1 MKTFSDLRE
10 ELMKGKDPCW
20 KGYKMQGT
28 KKKAGKDVPNCIPEQ
43 GFLEPSGVSEYGTS
57 TGADV
62 SLSTQGMPSFKKVPE
77 HPPYKKKKATNRGP
91 HGSSLDNIYKED
103 KNKPSSREWGT
114 KSLANIYKKD
124 TPGQQVKEEI
134 WDTKNPVKKHKT
146 LTSNQKAKAK
156 ARAKAAGRP
165 YPNMVDNIAVAKEEV
180 ITERGADSKGYYRS
194 TESGAGLTAKGAKH
208 FGIRTAVTGKVEP
221 GSKAAKRRKSFCA
234 RMGGMPGPMKDKQ
247 GRDTR
252 KAASLKRWRCR
263 T

>member
-1 MKTFSDLRE
+1 MQE
-10 ELMKGKDPCW
+10 EKMKGKDPCW
-20 KGYKMQGT
+20 KGYKMLGT
-28 KKKAGKDVPNCIPEQ
+28 KKKAGKNFPNCIPES
-43 GFLEPSGVSEYGTS
+43 GFVEPSGVSPT
-57 TGADV
+57 TGLDLNDLSSKESV
-62 SLSTQGMPSFKKVPE
+62 S
-77 HPPYKKKKATNRGP
+77 
-91 HGSSLDNIYKED
+91 
-103 KNKPSSREWGT
+103 KNKNKSASRFWGT

-124 TPGQQVKEEI
+124 TPGQHNEEI

-194 TESGAGLTAKGAKH
+194 TESGAGLTRKGAKH
-208 FGIRTAVTGKVEP
+208 FGIHTAVTGKVKR

-234 RMGGMPGPMKDKQ
+234 RMSGMPGPMKDEK
-247 GRDTR
+247 GRPTR
-252 KAASLKRWRCR
+252 KAASLRRWRCR

>member
-1 MKTFSDLRE
+1 MQE
-10 ELMKGKDPCW
+10 EKMKGKDPCW
-20 KGYKMQGT
+20 KGYKMFGT
-28 KKKAGKDVPNCIPEQ
+28 KNKAGKTVPNCIPEQ
-43 GFLEPSGVSEYGTS
+43 GFLEPPGVSEYGTS

-62 SLSTQGMPSFKKVPE
+62 GLSVPTLQTVPQRPS
-77 HPPYKKKKATNRGP
+77 YKKKKATNRGP

-114 KSLANIYKKD
+114 KSLANIYRKD
-124 TPGQQVKEEI
+124 TPGQQVKEEVLI
-134 WDTKNPVKKHKT
+134 
-146 LTSNQKAKAK
+146 
-156 ARAKAAGRP
+156 
-165 YPNMVDNIAVAKEEV
+165 
-180 ITERGADSKGYYRS
+180 ERGADSKGYYRS